1 MLRNFQRRN
10 CCKEI
15 TENRQ
20 IIVRQHRAVI
30 ISVVIGS
37 VGQPSWTGAPLKIFK
52 ITLSRGVAFQLSI
65 SFTVVSS
72 TCKISWRTKLQK
84 PRNVQHFLC
93 YDLTLKRKSL
103 MSAKFKTCQI
113 NCLMKIMRAMKGTK
127 ANIFMVVE
135 ANPCS
140 VMPMW

>member
-1 MLRNFQRRN
+1 MLYSVNMLRNYQRRN

-20 IIVRQHRAVI
+20 IIVRQHREVI

-37 VGQPSWTGAPLKIFK
+37 VGQPSWIAAPLEIFK

-65 SFTVVSS
+65 SFTAVSF

-84 PRNVQHFLC
+84 PRNVQHFLFC
-93 YDLTLKRKSL
+93 DLTPKRKSL
-103 MSAKFKTCQI
+103 MASKFKGRA
-113 NCLMKIMRAMKGTK
+113 NCTDEAQNK
-127 ANIFMVVE
+127 AE
-135 ANPCS
+135 TREYSYLAPCKS
-140 VMPMW
+140 HLFT